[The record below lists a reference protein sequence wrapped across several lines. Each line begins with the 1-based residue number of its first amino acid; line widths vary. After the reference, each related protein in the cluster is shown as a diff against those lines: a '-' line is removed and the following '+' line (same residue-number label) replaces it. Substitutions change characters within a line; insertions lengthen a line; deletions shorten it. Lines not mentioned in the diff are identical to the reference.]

1 MIQLRG
7 SGAYYAWPV
16 NSWFKKLRAD
26 STIVACARLL
36 PESDRRK
43 LIIVSILQFL
53 LSAMDLL
60 AIAIVGVL
68 GALTIRGINSQ
79 EPGSRVNSVLN
90 FFHLSNFSFQSTV
103 AILGLLA
110 GLLLI
115 SRTLASVFLTRKTY
129 FFLARR
135 GAYISS
141 LLVSKLL
148 TQSIL
153 VIQKRTSQLTIYSL
167 TSGVEAIVLRILG
180 PLVIMVSDVTI
191 LIVMAIGLFVV
202 DPRMAIGAI
211 VMFGF
216 VGFASYRL
224 MHKRAKAIGEL
235 NSEIEVKSQEKMI
248 EVLTSYR
255 ELTVGNRKSFYAE
268 EISDL
273 RQQVSSANAE
283 MAFMPNISKYVI
295 ESTVV
300 LGAILVSG
308 IQFLLNDA
316 SRAVGTLSVFLAA
329 GMRIAPAA
337 LRIQQSAI
345 MIKSSIGAAKPT
357 LELIHELNS
366 ANVIEASNTGID
378 LIHNGFTPEIEIKM
392 TSLTYPGNLEPSIKD
407 VSVSVP
413 AGTTV
418 AFVGPSGAGKTTIID
433 ILLGVL
439 DPQQGEILIS
449 GQHPSDAIRNW
460 PGAMAYV
467 PQDIAIASGTIR
479 ENVALGYPREIATD
493 ELVLNALK
501 VAGLYNFV
509 QSLKDGIDTLV
520 GERGTKISGGQR
532 QRLGIA
538 RAMFTKPALLVLDEA
553 TSALDG
559 ETELQVS
566 DAIRNL
572 RGSTT
577 VILIAHRLST
587 LRDADKVVYMADGR
601 IVAVGTFEEVRSQVP
616 DFERQAVLMGL

>member
-1 MIQLRG
+1 
-7 SGAYYAWPV
+7 
-16 NSWFKKLRAD
+16 
-26 STIVACARLL
+26 
-36 PESDRRK
+36 
-43 LIIVSILQFL
+43 
-53 LSAMDLL
+53 MDLL

-79 EPGSRVNSVLN
+79 EPGNRVNSVLN

-202 DPRMAIGAI
+202 DPRMAIGAV

-235 NSEIEVKSQEKMI
+235 NSEIEVRSQEKMI

-273 RQQVSSANAE
+273 RQQVSSTNAE

-345 MIKSSIGAAKPT
+345 MIKSSVGAAKPT
-357 LELIHELNS
+357 LDLIHELHS
-366 ANVIEASNTGID
+366 ANVIVASNTGID

-433 ILLGVL
+433 VLLGVL

-449 GQHPSDAIRNW
+449 GKHPSDAIRNW
-460 PGAMAYV
+460 PGAIAYV

-479 ENVALGYPREIATD
+479 ENVAMGYSRQVATD
-493 ELVLNALK
+493 ELVLNALE
-501 VAGLYNFV
+501 VAGLSNFV
-509 QSLKDGIDTLV
+509 VSLKDGIDTVV

-566 DAIRNL
+566 DAIRKL

-577 VILIAHRLST
+577 VVLIAHRLST
-587 LRDADKVVYMADGR
+587 VRDADKVIYMADGR
-601 IVAVGTFEEVRSQVP
+601 VIASGTFDEVRSHVP
-616 DFERQAVLMGL
+616 DFDRQASLMGL

>member
-79 EPGSRVNSVLN
+79 EPGNRVNSVLN

-202 DPRMAIGAI
+202 DPRMAIGAV

-273 RQQVSSANAE
+273 RQQVSSTNAE

-392 TSLTYPGNLEPSIKD
+392 TSLTYPGNLDPSIKD

-439 DPQQGEILIS
+439 HPQQGEILIS
-449 GQHPSDAIRNW
+449 GKHPSDAIRDW
-460 PGAMAYV
+460 PGAIAYV

-479 ENVALGYPREIATD
+479 ENVAMGYSRQVATD
-493 ELVLNALK
+493 ELVLNALE
-501 VAGLYNFV
+501 VAGLSNFV
-509 QSLKDGIDTLV
+509 VSLKDGIDTVV

-577 VILIAHRLST
+577 VVLIAHRLST
-587 LRDADKVVYMADGR
+587 VRDADKVIYMAEGR
-601 IVAVGTFEEVRSQVP
+601 IVASGTFEEVRTQVP
-616 DFERQAVLMGL
+616 DFDRQASLMGL

>member
-1 MIQLRG
+1 VKSRFRK
-7 SGAYYAWPV
+7 SGEDSTLIACAKLLPR
-16 NSWFKKLRAD
+16 SDRKKL
-26 STIVACARLL
+26 IL
-36 PESDRRK
+36 
-43 LIIVSILQFL
+43 VSILQLL
-53 LSAMDLL
+53 LSLVDL
-60 AIAIVGVL
+60 IAIGIIGVL

-79 EPGSRVNSVLN
+79 EPGNRVSAILDFLN
-90 FFHLSNFSFQSTV
+90 LSNFSFQETV

-110 GLLLI
+110 GVLLI
-115 SRTLASVFLTRKTY
+115 SRTLASVFLTRKTF

-153 VIQKRTSQLTIYSL
+153 VIQQRTSQMTIFSL

-180 PLVIMVSDVTI
+180 PLVAMVSDITI
-191 LIVMAIGLFVV
+191 LLVMAFGLFIV
-202 DPRMAIGAI
+202 DPRTALSAI

-235 NSEIEVKSQEKMI
+235 NSKMEVKSQEKI
-248 EVLTSYR
+248 LEVLTSYR
-255 ELTVGNRKSFYAE
+255 ELTVANRKSYYSRS
-268 EISDL
+268 ISDV
-273 RQQVSSANAE
+273 RQDVSNTNAE
-283 MAFMPNISKYVI
+283 MAFMPNISKYII

-300 LGAILVSG
+300 FGALAVSG

-316 SRAVGTLSVFLAA
+316 SRAVGTLSIFLAA

-337 LRIQQSAI
+337 LRLQQAAI
-345 MIKSSIGAAKPT
+345 TIKSSIGTARPT
-357 LELIHELNS
+357 LELINQLND
-366 ANVIEASNTGID
+366 VK
-378 LIHNGFTPEIEIKM
+378 PIEISGDQLDLQHEGFIPQVEVRNS
-392 TSLTYPGNLEPSIKD
+392 SLTYPENSEPSVRE
-407 VSVSVP
+407 VSLKVP
-413 AGTTV
+413 EGSTL

-439 DPQQGEILIS
+439 EPQMGEVLIS
-449 GQHPSDAIRNW
+449 GKTPAQASKLW
-460 PGAMAYV
+460 PGAIAYV
-467 PQDIAIASGTIR
+467 PQDTAIASGTIR
-479 ENVALGYPREIATD
+479 ENVALGYPREVATD
-493 ELVLNALK
+493 DLVLNALK
-501 VAGLYNFV
+501 VAGLDTFIH
-509 QSLKDGIDTLV
+509 SLKDGIDTVV

-566 DAIRNL
+566 DAIRTL

-587 LRDADKVVYMADGR
+587 VRDADKVVYMADGR
-601 IVAVGTFEEVRSQVP
+601 IVASGTFEEVRTQVP
-616 DFERQAVLMGL
+616 DFDRQAVLMGL

>member
-1 MIQLRG
+1 MK
-7 SGAYYAWPV
+7 
-16 NSWFKKLRAD
+16 SWFRKSGED
-26 STIVACARLL
+26 STLIACAKLL

-43 LIIVSILQFL
+43 LILVSILQLALSL
-53 LSAMDLL
+53 LDLL
-60 AIAIVGVL
+60 AIGIVGML

-79 EPGSRVNSVLN
+79 EPGDRVSTILDLLN
-90 FFHLSNFSFQSTV
+90 LSNFSFQETV
-103 AILGLLA
+103 AILGLVA
-110 GLLLI
+110 GVLLI
-115 SRTLASVFLTRKTY
+115 SRTLASVFLTRKTF

-135 GAYISS
+135 GAFISS
-141 LLVSKLL
+141 LLVAKLL

-153 VIQKRTSQLTIYSL
+153 VIQQRTSQMTVFSL

-180 PLVIMVSDVTI
+180 PLVVAVSDITI
-191 LIVMAIGLFVV
+191 LLVMAFGLFVV
-202 DPRMAIGAI
+202 DPRTAISAI

-216 VGFASYRL
+216 VGIISYRL
-224 MHKRAKAIGEL
+224 MHKRARVIGEL
-235 NSEIEVKSQEKMI
+235 NSQMEIKSQEKIM
-248 EVLTSYR
+248 EVLTAYR
-255 ELTVGNRKSFYAE
+255 ELTVAHRKSYYANN
-268 EISDL
+268 ISDI
-273 RQQVSSANAE
+273 RRDVSNTNAE

-300 LGAILVSG
+300 LGAIVVSG

-316 SRAVGTLSVFLAA
+316 SRAVGTLSIFLAA

-337 LRIQQSAI
+337 LRLQQAAI

-357 LELIHELNS
+357 LEIIKQLYEVKPIELSINSLDLIHE
-366 ANVIEASNTGID
+366 
-378 LIHNGFTPEIEIKM
+378 GFSPQVELRNL
-392 TSLTYPGNLEPSIKD
+392 SLTYPENDEPSVKE
-407 VSVSVP
+407 VSLRVP
-413 AGTTV
+413 EGSTL

-439 DPQQGEILIS
+439 EPEFGEVLIS
-449 GQHPSDAIRNW
+449 GKSPAEASRVW
-460 PGAMAYV
+460 PGSIAYV

-479 ENVALGYPREIATD
+479 ENVALGYPREVATD
-493 ELVLNALK
+493 ELVLSALK
-501 VAGLYNFV
+501 VAGLDFFV
-509 QSLKDGIDTLV
+509 QSLKAGIDTIV

-587 LRDADKVVYMADGR
+587 VRDADKVVYMAGGR
-601 IVAVGTFEEVRSQVP
+601 IIASGTFDEVRRLVT
-616 DFERQAVLMGL
+616 DFDRQAVLMGL

>member
-1 MIQLRG
+1 MKPWFSK
-7 SGAYYAWPV
+7 SGE
-16 NSWFKKLRAD
+16 NSTLIACAKLLPKSDRKKL
-26 STIVACARLL
+26 IL
-36 PESDRRK
+36 
-43 LIIVSILQFL
+43 VSVLQLL
-53 LSAMDLL
+53 LSLVDLI
-60 AIAIVGVL
+60 AIGIVGVL

-79 EPGSRVNSVLN
+79 EPGNRVSAILDFLN
-90 FFHLSNFSFQSTV
+90 LSNFSFQETV

-110 GLLLI
+110 GVLLI
-115 SRTLASVFLTRKTY
+115 SRTLASVFLTRKTF

-153 VIQKRTSQLTIYSL
+153 VIQQRTSQLTVYSL
-167 TSGVEAIVLRILG
+167 TSGVDAIVLRILG
-180 PLVIMVSDVTI
+180 PLVAMVSDLTI
-191 LIVMAIGLFVV
+191 LLVMAFGLFLV
-202 DPRMAIGAI
+202 DPRTAFSAI

-224 MHKRAKAIGEL
+224 MHKRAKTIGEL
-235 NSEIEVKSQEKMI
+235 NSIMEVKSQEKII

-255 ELTVGNRKSFYAE
+255 ELTVANRKSYYANSIS
-268 EISDL
+268 EIRKD
-273 RQQVSSANAE
+273 VSNTSAE

-300 LGAILVSG
+300 FGALVVSG

-316 SRAVGTLSVFLAA
+316 SRAVGTLSIFLAA

-337 LRIQQSAI
+337 LRLQQAAI
-345 MIKSSIGAAKPT
+345 TIKSSIGTARPT
-357 LELIHELNS
+357 LELINQLN
-366 ANVIEASNTGID
+366 NVN
-378 LIHNGFTPEIEIKM
+378 PIEISGNKLDLNHEGFIPQVEVRN
-392 TSLTYPGNLEPSIKD
+392 SWLTYPENSEPSIRE
-407 VSVSVP
+407 VSLKVP
-413 AGTTV
+413 EGSTL
-418 AFVGPSGAGKTTIID
+418 AFVGSSGAGKTTIID

-439 DPQQGEILIS
+439 EPQMGEVLIS
-449 GQHPSDAIRNW
+449 GKNPAEASKLW
-460 PGAMAYV
+460 PGAIAYV

-479 ENVALGYPREIATD
+479 ENVALGYPREVATD
-493 ELVLNALK
+493 DLVLGALK
-501 VAGLYNFV
+501 VAGLDSFV
-509 QSLKDGIDTLV
+509 QSLKDGIDTVV

-566 DAIRNL
+566 DAIRTL

-587 LRDADKVVYMADGR
+587 VRDADKVVYMADGR
-601 IVAVGTFEEVRSQVP
+601 IIASGTFEEVRTQVP
-616 DFERQAVLMGL
+616 DFDRQAVLMGL

>member
-1 MIQLRG
+1 MKSRFG
-7 SGAYYAWPV
+7 RSGEDSTLIACAKLLPKADR
-16 NSWFKKLRAD
+16 KKL
-26 STIVACARLL
+26 IL
-36 PESDRRK
+36 
-43 LIIVSILQFL
+43 VSILQLL
-53 LSAMDLL
+53 LSLMDLI
-60 AIAIVGVL
+60 AIGIVGVL

-79 EPGSRVNSVLN
+79 EPGNRVSAILDFLN
-90 FFHLSNFSFQSTV
+90 LSNFSFQETV

-110 GLLLI
+110 GVLLI
-115 SRTLASVFLTRKTY
+115 SRTLASVFLTRKTF

-135 GAYISS
+135 GAFISS

-153 VIQKRTSQLTIYSL
+153 VIHQRTSQLTVYSL

-180 PLVIMVSDVTI
+180 PLVASVSDITI
-191 LIVMAIGLFVV
+191 LLVMAVGLFVV
-202 DPRMAIGAI
+202 DPRTAISAM

-216 VGFASYRL
+216 VGFATYRL
-224 MHKRAKAIGEL
+224 MHKRAKKIGEL
-235 NSEIEVKSQEKMI
+235 NSQMEVKSQEKII

-255 ELTVGNRKSFYAE
+255 ELTVANRKSYYAND
-268 EISDL
+268 ISDI
-273 RQQVSSANAE
+273 RQNVSSTNAE
-283 MAFMPNISKYVI
+283 MAFMPNISKYII

-300 LGAILVSG
+300 VGALVVSG

-316 SRAVGTLSVFLAA
+316 SRAVGTLSIFLAA

-337 LRIQQSAI
+337 LRLQQAAI
-345 MIKSSIGAAKPT
+345 TIKSSIGTARPT
-357 LELIHELNS
+357 LELINQLN
-366 ANVIEASNTGID
+366 NVN
-378 LIHNGFTPEIEIKM
+378 PIEISGDKLDLNHEGFIPQVEVRNS
-392 TSLTYPGNLEPSIKD
+392 SLTYPEN
-407 VSVSVP
+407 SVP
-413 AGTTV
+413 SVREVSLKVPEGSTL

-439 DPQQGEILIS
+439 EPQMGEVLIS
-449 GQHPSDAIRNW
+449 GKSPAEASKLW
-460 PGAMAYV
+460 PGAIAYV

-479 ENVALGYPREIATD
+479 ENVALGYPREVATD
-493 ELVLNALK
+493 DLVLNALK
-501 VAGLYNFV
+501 VAGLDAFV
-509 QSLKDGIDTLV
+509 QSLKDGIDTVV

-566 DAIRNL
+566 DAIRTL

-587 LRDADKVVYMADGR
+587 VRDADKVIYMADGR
-601 IVAVGTFEEVRSQVP
+601 IIASGTFDEVRTQVP
-616 DFERQAVLMGL
+616 DFDRQAVLMGL